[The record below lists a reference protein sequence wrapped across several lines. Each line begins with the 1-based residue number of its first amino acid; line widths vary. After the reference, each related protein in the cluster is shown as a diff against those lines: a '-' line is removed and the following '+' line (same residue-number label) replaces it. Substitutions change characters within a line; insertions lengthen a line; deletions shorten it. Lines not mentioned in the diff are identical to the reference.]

1 MAPKEKKEEEEVVQ
15 FTYHESLNAAPLRKC
30 GRKGVLGGLIEQPRL
45 AILAAFAFATN
56 PGQEPELGH
65 PAKSLFPPRPL
76 LILLLQHHVL
86 SNCLLPLTRG
96 RVATSG

>member
-1 MAPKEKKEEEEVVQ
+1 MEEEKQEEVVQ

-30 GRKGVLGGLIEQPRL
+30 GRKCVLGGLIEQPRL
-45 AILAAFAFATN
+45 AILAALATN
-56 PGQEPELGH
+56 PGREPELGH
-65 PAKSLFPPRPL
+65 PAKSPSPPRPL

-96 RVATSG
+96 RVATSDPSASP

>member
-1 MAPKEKKEEEEVVQ
+1 MEEQEKKEEEVVQ

-45 AILAAFAFATN
+45 AILAALATN
-56 PGQEPELGH
+56 PGPEPELGH
-65 PAKSLFPPRPL
+65 PAKSPLPPRPLSL
-76 LILLLQHHVL
+76 LILLLPHHVL

-96 RVATSG
+96 RVAT